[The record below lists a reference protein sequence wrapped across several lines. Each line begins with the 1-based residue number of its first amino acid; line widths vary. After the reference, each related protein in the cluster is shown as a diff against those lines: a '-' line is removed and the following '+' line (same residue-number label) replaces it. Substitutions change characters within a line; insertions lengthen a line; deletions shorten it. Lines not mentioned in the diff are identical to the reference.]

1 MSLPTRLRDGRLL
14 VPVALLILTTIYFI
28 DAVQMGPPIRDG
40 NMTVSFFPMAIAI
53 IMYLAIAGV
62 LWRVFQT
69 SSDDADQP
77 SASDEDRRRLGPLW
91 VALLTGLYILAFSY
105 IGYFV
110 STAVYVFAL
119 TMLFGEG
126 AKGLPLKLVASLII
140 TVCGYLLFEVAFQ
153 VRLPTLWS

>member
-1 MSLPTRLRDGRLL
+1 MSLPTRLRDGRLF
-14 VPVALLILTTIYFI
+14 VPVALLLFTTIYFV

-40 NMTVSFFPMAIAI
+40 NMTVSFFPLAIAI
-53 IMYLAIAGV
+53 IIYLAIASV
-62 LWRVFQT
+62 LWQILRT
-69 SSDDADQP
+69 PRETDQAP
-77 SASDEDRRRLGPLW
+77 PPQEDRRRLGPLW
-91 VALLTGLYILAFSY
+91 IALLTGLYILAFSY

-126 AKGLPLKLVASLII
+126 AKGLPFKLVASLII

-153 VRLPTLWS
+153 VRLPTFWSQ

>member
-28 DAVQMGPPIRDG
+28 EAVQMGPPIRDG
-40 NMTVSFFPMAIAI
+40 NMTVSFFPLAIAF
-53 IMYLAIAGV
+53 IMFLAIAGV
-62 LWRVFQT
+62 LWRIFQT
-69 SSDDADQP
+69 PSDTDQ
-77 SASDEDRRRLGPLW
+77 SAESHEDKRRLGPLW
-91 VALLTGLYILAFSY
+91 VALLTGLYIFAFSY

-110 STAVYVFAL
+110 ATAIYVFAL

-126 AKGLPLKLVASLII
+126 AKGLPVKLVATLII